1 MIHLALLSVWLTIR
15 FPQSAPTDAGRLPG
29 VQQVLNSGRVATVAE
44 SPSARVSTKRMVAPG
59 MPPLLSF
66 RYYEGRMHNRFGNN
80 DLVLDDAG
88 H

>member
-1 MIHLALLSVWLTIR
+1 MIHLALLNLWLMMQVR
-15 FPQSAPTDAGRLPG
+15 QAVPADDGRLTAIEE
-29 VQQVLNSGRVATVAE
+29 VLNSGRVASVAE
-44 SPSARVSTKRMVAPG
+44 SPSARVSTRRMVAPG

-66 RYYEGRMHNRFGNN
+66 RYYEGRMHNRFGNK